1 MTKGKNK
8 KRKGKTDNPK
18 KQQTRGKQPC
28 RNAKRR
34 KQMESKNPKVDGN
47 NEQLPAISLDR
58 FTFHHLLGEGNYGKV
73 MLTSDN
79 VTKQSVAVK
88 ILKKQMLLDDDMD
101 KTLLERRVLEVATGC
116 HFLTNLYA
124 SFQTENRVFFVM
136 EYVNGGNLEQ
146 FMNRHGKLDRDAV
159 RFIAAELVC
168 GLQYLHRHGI
178 IHRDIKPEN
187 ILLDRSGHLKIAD
200 FGLSIENVFDYTDS
214 FGAGTQ
220 GYMAPEVLRLERY
233 DAGADWW
240 SFGVILY
247 KMITG
252 YNVFQ
257 CGHADEDT
265 PADVSL
271 EERDILERLL
281 CKIPSDRLG
290 KNGNIRDHPFFQSI
304 DWKELE
310 ARRTTP
316 PSILRTTSS
325 ESLEESGSMDLKLSS
340 KDSSEESLD
349 SEDQRLFDGFS
360 YINPKWINFAK
371 SSAAHSTEPSTVE
384 GSSAGPAPSPLQL
397 EATTAGSS
405 AVRAQKRKRES
416 QSESEFTPKKKK
428 ESELAESTPGPC
440 QEISGIGTTSEIA
453 TQKETTIPSMSPA
466 VRGKKRKRKQ
476 KEDHSESELTPKKK
490 REDEQDDPTP
500 GPSQET
506 SGVGTTSNSATQ
518 KETTIPSMS
527 PAVRGKKRK
536 RKQKEDQSES
546 ELTPKKKREDEQDD
560 PTPGP
565 SQETSGVGT
574 TSNSATQKEKI
585 IPDAV
590 RANKRKRTQKEDQSE
605 SEFTQK
611 KIRKI

>member
-1 MTKGKNK
+1 
-8 KRKGKTDNPK
+8 
-18 KQQTRGKQPC
+18 
-28 RNAKRR
+28 
-34 KQMESKNPKVDGN
+34 
-47 NEQLPAISLDR
+47 
-58 FTFHHLLGEGNYGKV
+58 
-73 MLTSDN
+73 
-79 VTKQSVAVK
+79 
-88 ILKKQMLLDDDMD
+88 MLLDDDMD
-101 KTLLERRVLEVATGC
+101 KTLLERRVLQVATGC

-124 SFQTENRVFFVM
+124 SFQTENHVFFVM
-136 EYVNGGNLEQ
+136 EYVNGGDLEQ

-159 RFIAAELVC
+159 RHLLSKEKMFIAAELVC

-187 ILLDRSGHLKIAD
+187 VLLDRSGHLKIAD
-200 FGLSIENVFDYTDS
+200 FE
-214 FGAGTQ
+214 
-220 GYMAPEVLRLERY
+220 MLRLQRY

-310 ARRTTP
+310 ARRTIP

-325 ESLEESGSMDLKLSS
+325 ESLEESGSIELKLSS
-340 KDSSEESLD
+340 KDSSEKSLD

-360 YINPKWINFAK
+360 YINPKWINLAK
-371 SSAAHSTEPSTVE
+371 SSAAQSTKPSTEE
-384 GSSAGPAPSPLQL
+384 GSFAGPAPSPLQL
-397 EATTAGSS
+397 EATTPGSS
-405 AVRAQKRKRES
+405 AVRAKKRKRES
-416 QSESEFTPKKKK
+416 QSESEFTPKKKR
-428 ESELAESTPGPC
+428 ESELAKSTPGPC
-440 QEISGIGTTSEIA
+440 QETSGIGTASDIV
-453 TQKETTIPSMSPA
+453 TQKETTIPGV
-466 VRGKKRKRKQ
+466 VRGKKRCSERQKGTESRKQ
-476 KEDHSESELTPKKK
+476 KEDQSESELIPKKK
-490 REDEQDDPTP
+490 REAEQDDPTP

-506 SGVGTTSNSATQ
+506 SGVGTTSNS
-518 KETTIPSMS
+518 
-527 PAVRGKKRK
+527 V
-536 RKQKEDQSES
+536 
-546 ELTPKKKREDEQDD
+546 
-560 PTPGP
+560 
-565 SQETSGVGT
+565 
-574 TSNSATQKEKI
+574 TQKEKI

-590 RANKRKRTQKEDQSE
+590 RASKRKRTQKEDQSE